1 MAPSISPGL
10 VFAEYEQGI
19 RFKTGLGSRGLYEQN
34 RLNERFFAGDQWA
47 GARCGEDRPL
57 VRHNILKRI
66 GDHKLA
72 VIGSTPVSVTFSA
85 DGIPFTLPQQERVRQ
100 VREDCL
106 RGRAPAGETL
116 DEAERIHLATT
127 ALSDYFRVTAERV
140 KLDDLKETVLRCAY
154 IGGTGVLYTYW
165 DDAIPTGL
173 YADRAHTLPLTG
185 DIGCEVLD
193 IENVYFGDPNLD
205 DVQSQP
211 YILVA
216 GRQSVHKLREEARR
230 FGCSGREAENIQ
242 PDRETAYMAGEFG
255 PDEPPELQKATVLT
269 RFWKGTDPDTG
280 ETTVFAARVCRG
292 AVVRGPWNLGIR
304 LYPLAKFNWERR
316 RGCAYGASEVTELIP
331 NQIAINRMLTASV
344 WAMMMAGMPI
354 MVVNGDVVTVPLT
367 NDPGQ
372 IVTVYGGE
380 EEVSSAVR
388 YVQPPAFSGQW
399 EDSVATLINATLTQS
414 GANSALLGDVS
425 PNNTSAILAVREAA
439 SLPLTMIQRRFY
451 SFCEDVARI
460 WAEFWITQYGSRELR
475 IEDERGVW
483 YFPFDADRYRNLVLT
498 ARIDV
503 SSSTLFGES
512 QTVETLNRL
521 FEDGAIDVTQYLSRL
536 PKGTVPAL
544 PGLLRELKEQQEAGQ
559 AQSPAQAEK
568 QAEKLAD
575 KQAEKRP
582 SA

>member
-1 MAPSISPGL
+1 MLPSISPEG
-10 VFAEYEQGI
+10 VFREYDQGV
-19 RFKTGLGSRGLYEQN
+19 RFKSGLGRRGLYEQN

-47 GARCGEDRPL
+47 GAQCGDQRPL
-57 VRHNILKRI
+57 VRHNVLKRL
-66 GDHKLA
+66 GEHKLA

-85 DGIPFTLPQQERVRQ
+85 DGIPCTTAQQEQ
-100 VREDCL
+100 VQKAREGYL
-106 RGRAPAGETL
+106 HGEPV
-116 DEAERIHLATT
+116 DEEGLTEEVKTNLATA

-165 DDAIPTGL
+165 DDSVPTGL
-173 YADRAHTLPLTG
+173 YADGAHSLPLKG

-193 IENVYFGDPNLD
+193 IENVYFGDPNVD
-205 DVQSQP
+205 DIQSQP

-216 GRQSVHKLREEARR
+216 GRRTVSQLREEARR
-230 FGCSGREAENIQ
+230 FGAPERELQNIR
-242 PDRETAYMAGEFG
+242 PDRETLYMAGEYSG
-255 PDEPPELQKATVLT
+255 DEPPELQKATVIT
-269 RFWKGTDPDTG
+269 RFWKAADPATG
-280 ETTVFAARVCRG
+280 ETNVWAARVCRG
-292 AVVRGPWNLGIR
+292 VVVRPPWNLGIR
-304 LYPLAKFNWERR
+304 LYPLAKFSWERR
-316 RGCAYGASEVTELIP
+316 RGCAYGESEITELIP

-380 EEVSSAVR
+380 EEVAGALR
-388 YVQPPAFSGQW
+388 YVQPPVFASQW
-399 EDSVATLINATLTQS
+399 SESVSTLINATLTQS

-439 SLPLTMIQRRFY
+439 SMPLTMVQRRFY

-460 WAEFWITQYGSRELR
+460 WAEFWVTQYGTRQLR

-483 YFPFDADRYRNLVLT
+483 YWTFDGDRYRHLVLT

-512 QTVETLNRL
+512 QTVQTLNRL
-521 FEDGAIDVTQYLSRL
+521 FEEGAIDVVQYLTRL
-536 PKGTVPAL
+536 PKGTVPSL
-544 PGLLRELKEQQEAGQ
+544 PGLIRELKE
-559 AQSPAQAEK
+559 K
-568 QAEKLAD
+568 QA
-575 KQAEKRP
+575 AETVAAP
-582 SA
+582 AAL